1 MNCLDCG
8 KEINDRALFCA
19 GDWIVRNNDTLAEL
33 TGTWIIGSH
42 EQYSIK
48 PEFLRSIAD
57 ALKGS

>member
-8 KEINDRALFCA
+8 ITIPDRALFCA

-33 TGTWIIGSH
+33 TGTWIN
-42 EQYSIK
+42 ETYSIK
-48 PEFLRSIAD
+48 PEFIRSIAD